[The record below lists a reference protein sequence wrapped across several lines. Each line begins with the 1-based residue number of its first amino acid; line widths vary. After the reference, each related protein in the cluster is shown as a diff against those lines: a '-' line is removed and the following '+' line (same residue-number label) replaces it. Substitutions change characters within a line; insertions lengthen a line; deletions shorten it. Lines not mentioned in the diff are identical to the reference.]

1 MKQLFFVLFCLLA
14 TTFNL
19 FSQATPRVVAEGFRG
34 GLIGIEIDADGNI
47 WATEH
52 GTGNDDGK
60 ITIIDPTGKQTVFMT
75 GLPSTYIQA
84 AGEVTGSFRTYQMP
98 NNRVMIVVGE
108 GTNDKSE
115 SLLIV
120 NKTNFSPNKPFT
132 LADVEQ
138 TIKLG
143 TFVHAQGFV
152 QSDPFHAVWDAN
164 GNIYVADA
172 GANSI
177 LKWTKSTGAL
187 SIVKT
192 FDRTPNPLPFGPP
205 VVDPVPTKVLL
216 KPDGNMFVSQ
226 LTGFPFVP
234 GAAKVFNLTLTGDL
248 SVHAEGFTCLTDMN
262 FDPKDKNLCVLQFGE
277 FGMVDTTFT
286 FKLGTAA
293 VIKLLPNGQRQT
305 IASGIGGLAPSFT
318 FDGKGGLYVTDLV
331 FGQILRYDLS
341 TSAREAAP
349 VSASVNIFPNP
360 FSEQV
365 AIEYELQNTAASVEL
380 EIFNLNGQRMARFDQ
395 GKQGAGHYT
404 VQWDGTN
411 GTQRVPPGTYV
422 YRLTADGALLSGLI
436 HSVK

>member
-1 MKQLFFVLFCLLA
+1 MKQLFFLLFCLLA
-14 TTFNL
+14 TASNL
-19 FSQATPRVVAEGFRG
+19 FSQATPQIVAQGFRG
-34 GLIGIEIDADGNI
+34 GLIGVEIDADGNI

-143 TFVHAQGFV
+143 TFVHAQGIV
-152 QSDPFHAVWDAN
+152 QSDPFHAVWDAD

-177 LKWTKSTGAL
+177 LKWTKSTGAI

-216 KPDGNMFVSQ
+216 KPDGNLLVSQ
-226 LTGFPFVP
+226 LTGFPFLP
-234 GAAKVFNLTLTGDL
+234 GAAKVFNLTPTGDL

-341 TSAREAAP
+341 TSAREVAP

-365 AIEYELQNTAASVEL
+365 SIAYELQNTTASVEL
-380 EIFNLNGQRMARFDQ
+380 EIFNLNGQRVARFDQ

-422 YRLTADGALLSGLI
+422 YRLTADGSLVSGLI
-436 HSVK
+436 HSIK